1 MIDVTNSTKIED
13 AGKPSRGTRAI
24 QRSYRM
30 LRLAAIGALMTAGLA
45 CAAKKPNNEMPMA
58 SHGQNLTRGDQ
69 PQVISGTPQRD
80 SIAFAQSSN
89 QLTAT
94 DFGVIGD
101 VSPKPMWEKYNTDRN
116 KIQNEASEDAGGGP
130 IDMKAKQPIDEA
142 GGTPATQPATHSPTQ
157 PADTLDVVTS
167 EGKGFAPTTTLG
179 NIPATQPNRA
189 VDMRDLPV
197 TITELPDGKLRLIW
211 VLRSY
216 GGTTVAAAPGGGIAR
231 RAVTVTPADL
241 APIVAVIT
249 QQLGATGTILPLPRE
264 NTLVIACA
272 KEQKDTVLN
281 LLAGLDIP
289 PRQVE
294 ITAKIFEV
302 SHDFDYQQGARLMF
316 NRLTANGAQE
326 GASTFDSARFL
337 NSSSAPPANGNG
349 SVISLMKAFQ
359 DAGINIEA
367 SFQLM
372 AETGLI
378 RVVSS
383 PRMTVAAG
391 QTGYMLAGQELPIQ
405 QTTIAANATTTA
417 TTYKPVGV
425 QLYITPQAISN
436 DRIKLHAISIV
447 SSVSGFTTLP
457 TLTGGSAPVVNPIID
472 SREAETAVTISN
484 GHTLVIS
491 GLRMI
496 RTTTRE
502 EKVPGL
508 GDLPAIGNLFKNHR
522 SQQQMTDLY
531 FFVTPTLL

>member
-1 MIDVTNSTKIED
+1 MNDATNNSMIED
-13 AGKPSRGTRAI
+13 AGKARAPGSI
-24 QRSYRM
+24 KRSAQRM
-30 LRLAAIGALMTAGLA
+30 LRLAAIGALTVAGMACSSQKKQQETTHLGQDMTRA
-45 CAAKKPNNEMPMA
+45 
-58 SHGQNLTRGDQ
+58 DQ
-69 PQVISGTPQRD
+69 PQVISGMPQRD
-80 SIAFAQSSN
+80 AIAFMQSSN

-94 DFGVIGD
+94 DFGVIGQ
-101 VSPKPMWEKYNTDRN
+101 VAPKPIWEQYNTDRN
-116 KIQNEASEDAGGGP
+116 KIQNEASEKAGGGE
-130 IDMKAKQPIDEA
+130 IDFQAKPGTLDA
-142 GGTPATQPATHSPTQ
+142 GATTQPAGK
-157 PADTLDVVTS
+157 LDVVTS
-167 EGKGFAPTTTLG
+167 KSNGFAPTTALSSLL
-179 NIPATQPNRA
+179 PAVLRPTPA
-189 VDMRDLPV
+189 VNLADLPV
-197 TITELPDGKLRLIW
+197 TIAEMPDGRLRLIW

-216 GGTTVAAAPGGGIAR
+216 GGTTVATKRDGGVAR
-231 RAVTVTPADL
+231 REVTVTAADL
-241 APIVAVIT
+241 APLVAVLT
-249 QQLGATGTILPLPRE
+249 QQLGAAGAILPLPRE
-264 NTLVIACA
+264 NTLVITCA
-272 KEQKDTVLN
+272 KEQKDTVIN
-281 LLAGLDIP
+281 LLAGLDVP
-289 PRQVE
+289 QRQVE

-302 SHDFDYQQGARLMF
+302 SHDFDYQQGARLLF
-316 NRLTANGAQE
+316 NKLTDTGTATGI
-326 GASTFDSARFL
+326 STFNAAKFA
-337 NSSSAPPANGNG
+337 SSPPPPAGNG

-359 DAGINIEA
+359 DAGIDIEA

-405 QTTIAANATTTA
+405 TTTIAANATTTA

-425 QLYITPQAISN
+425 QLYITPQAVGH

-457 TLTGGSAPVVNPIID
+457 TLSGGSAPVVNPIIE

-508 GDLPAIGNLFKNHR
+508 GDLPAIGNFFKNHR

>member
-1 MIDVTNSTKIED
+1 VL
-13 AGKPSRGTRAI
+13 RA
-24 QRSYRM
+24 
-30 LRLAAIGALMTAGLA
+30 AALGALMTAGFA
-45 CAAKKPNNEMPMA
+45 CASKNTTNNQMPMA
-58 SHGQNLTRGDQ
+58 SHGQNLESGDR
-69 PQVISGTPQRD
+69 PTIISGSPQRD
-80 SIAFAQSSN
+80 SIAFHQSSN

-94 DFGVIGD
+94 EFGVID
-101 VSPKPMWEKYNTDRN
+101 RVAPKPMWEKWDTERN
-116 KIQNEASEDAGGGP
+116 KIQNEASENAGGGK
-130 IDMKAKQPIDEA
+130 IDMS
-142 GGTPATQPATHSPTQ
+142 ATQPAELQTTEDHTAPGK
-157 PADTLDVVTS
+157 LDVVTS
-167 EGKGFAPTTTLG
+167 KNKGFAPTTALSSPFASSVPTTRPLD
-179 NIPATQPNRA
+179 IRS
-189 VDMRDLPV
+189 LPV
-197 TITELPDGKLRLIW
+197 TIAEMPDGKLRMIW

-216 GGTTVAAAPGGGIAR
+216 GGTTVAAAPAGGVAR
-231 RAVTVTPADL
+231 RAITLTPADL
-241 APIVAVIT
+241 APLVAIIT
-249 QQLGATGTILPLPRE
+249 QQLGGTGAILPLPRE
-264 NTLVIACA
+264 NTLVITCA
-272 KEQKDTVLN
+272 KEQRDTILN
-281 LLAGLDIP
+281 LLAGLDVP

-302 SHDFDYQQGARLMF
+302 SHDFDYQQGARLLF
-316 NRLTANGAQE
+316 NKLTDTGTATGI
-326 GASTFDSARFL
+326 STFNAAKFAASPQ
-337 NSSSAPPANGNG
+337 PPAGNG

-359 DAGINIEA
+359 DAGIDIEA

-405 QTTIAANATTTA
+405 STTIAANATTTA

-425 QLYITPQAISN
+425 QLYITPQAVSD

-457 TLTGGSAPVVNPIID
+457 TLTGGSTPIVNPIIE
-472 SREAETAVTISN
+472 SREAETAVTINN

-508 GDLPAIGNLFKNHR
+508 GDLPAIGNLFKNHP

>member
-1 MIDVTNSTKIED
+1 V
-13 AGKPSRGTRAI
+13 
-24 QRSYRM
+24 
-30 LRLAAIGALMTAGLA
+30 
-45 CAAKKPNNEMPMA
+45 
-58 SHGQNLTRGDQ
+58 
-69 PQVISGTPQRD
+69 
-80 SIAFAQSSN
+80 
-89 QLTAT
+89 
-94 DFGVIGD
+94 
-101 VSPKPMWEKYNTDRN
+101 
-116 KIQNEASEDAGGGP
+116 
-130 IDMKAKQPIDEA
+130 
-142 GGTPATQPATHSPTQ
+142 
-157 PADTLDVVTS
+157 
-167 EGKGFAPTTTLG
+167 
-179 NIPATQPNRA
+179 
-189 VDMRDLPV
+189 
-197 TITELPDGKLRLIW
+197 
-211 VLRSY
+211 
-216 GGTTVAAAPGGGIAR
+216 AR
-231 RAVTVTPADL
+231 REVTVTAADL
-241 APIVAVIT
+241 APIVNVIT
-249 QQLGATGTILPLPRE
+249 QQLGAGGAILPLPRE
-264 NTLVIACA
+264 NTLVITCA
-272 KEQKDTVLN
+272 KEQKDTIIH
-281 LLAGLDIP
+281 LLAGLDVP
-289 PRQVE
+289 QRQVE

-302 SHDFDYQQGARLMF
+302 SHDFDYQQGARLLF
-316 NRLTANGAQE
+316 RKLTDSGTATGI
-326 GASTFDSARFL
+326 STFNAAKFA
-337 NSSSAPPANGNG
+337 SAPQPPAGNG

-359 DAGINIEA
+359 DAGIDIEA

-405 QTTIAANATTTA
+405 TTTIAANATTTA

-425 QLYITPQAISN
+425 QLYITPQAVGH

-457 TLTGGSAPVVNPIID
+457 TLSGGSAPVVNPIIE

>member
-1 MIDVTNSTKIED
+1 MHDATTRKNFEN
-13 AGKPSRGTRAI
+13 AGKPRKSVRIRGRA
-24 QRSYRM
+24 QRV
-30 LRLAAIGALMTAGLA
+30 LRASLLAATVTASGFG
-45 CAAKKPNNEMPMA
+45 CAPGKDPNQMRTA
-58 SHGQNLTRGDQ
+58 AHGQDLTHPDR
-69 PQVISGTPQRD
+69 PTVISTTPHRD
-80 SIAFAQSSN
+80 SIAFVQSSN
-89 QLTAT
+89 QLMAT
-94 DFGVIGD
+94 DFGVIGQ

-116 KIQNEASEDAGGGP
+116 KIQNAASEDSGGGP
-130 IDMKAKQPIDEA
+130 VDMRAKQPIDE
-142 GGTPATQPATHSPTQ
+142 PSSPSTQPAT
-157 PADTLDVVTS
+157 LEVVTS
-167 EGKGFAPTTTLG
+167 RGSESGPTTALG
-179 NIPATQPNRA
+179 NPAVTTRP

-197 TITELPDGKLRLIW
+197 TISEMPDGRLRLIW

-216 GGTTVAAAPGGGIAR
+216 GGSSVAAAPAAGVAR

-249 QQLGATGTILPLPRE
+249 QQLGADGAILPLPRE
-264 NTLVIACA
+264 NTLVITCA
-272 KEQKDTVLN
+272 KEQKDTILN

-302 SHDFDYQQGARLMF
+302 SHDFDYQQGARLLF
-316 NRLTANGAQE
+316 KRLSANGTAT
-326 GASTFDSARFL
+326 GISTFDAAKFAA
-337 NSSSAPPANGNG
+337 NPAPPAGNG

-359 DAGINIEA
+359 DAGIDIEA

-405 QTTIAANATTTA
+405 STTIAANAVTTA

-425 QLYITPQAISN
+425 QLYITPQAVSD
-436 DRIKLHAISIV
+436 DRIRLHAISIV

-457 TLTGGSAPVVNPIID
+457 TLTGGSTPIVNPIIE
-472 SREAETAVTISN
+472 SREAETAVTINN

-508 GDLPAIGNLFKNHR
+508 GDLPAVGNLFKNHR

>member
-1 MIDVTNSTKIED
+1 MYMGKVTNRTIVED
-13 AGKPSRGTRAI
+13 AVKPRRVAGAIKPGAAMQVLRAAV
-24 QRSYRM
+24 
-30 LRLAAIGALMTAGLA
+30 LGALVTAGMA
-45 CAAKKPNNEMPMA
+45 CSSQKKDSQTTA
-58 SHGQNLTRGDQ
+58 FGQNLTHADR
-69 PQVISGTPQRD
+69 PQVISSTPQRD
-80 SIAFAQSSN
+80 AIAFTQSNN

-94 DFGVIGD
+94 DFGVID
-101 VSPKPMWEKYNTDRN
+101 RVAPKPVWEKYNSDRN
-116 KIQNEASEDAGGGP
+116 KIQNGASEDAGGGK
-130 IDMKAKQPIDEA
+130 IDMA
-142 GGTPATQPATHSPTQ
+142 ATQPAMVT
-157 PADTLDVVTS
+157 DTLDVVAS
-167 EGKGFAPTTTLG
+167 HPNGFAPTSALASTLPSVMTLR
-179 NIPATQPNRA
+179 PARLDLSN
-189 VDMRDLPV
+189 LPV
-197 TITELPDGKLRLIW
+197 TISEMPDGKLRLIW

-216 GGTTVAAAPGGGIAR
+216 GGTTVAAAAAGGISR

-241 APIVAVIT
+241 APLVSVVT
-249 QQLGATGTILPLPRE
+249 QQLGGTGAILPLPRE
-264 NTLVIACA
+264 NTLVITCA
-272 KEQKDTVLN
+272 KEQKETIIN
-281 LLAGLDIP
+281 LLAGLDVP

-302 SHDFDYQQGARLMF
+302 SHDFDYQQGARLLF
-316 NRLTANGAQE
+316 NKITTSGTATGV
-326 GASTFDSARFL
+326 STFDAARFAAAPL
-337 NSSSAPPANGNG
+337 PPAGNG

-405 QTTIAANATTTA
+405 STTIAANATTTA

-425 QLYITPQAISN
+425 QLYITPQAVSD

-447 SSVSGFTTLP
+447 SSVAGFTTLP
-457 TLTGGSAPVVNPIID
+457 TLTGGSTPIVNPIIE
-472 SREAETAVTISN
+472 SREAETAVTINN

-502 EKVPGL
+502 QKVPGL

>member
-1 MIDVTNSTKIED
+1 MKNVTNDTIVED
-13 AGKPSRGTRAI
+13 AGNTSRATGLIKPGAARQILRAAV
-24 QRSYRM
+24 
-30 LRLAAIGALMTAGLA
+30 LGALLTAGLA
-45 CAAKKPNNEMPMA
+45 CASQKKDEQTTA
-58 SHGQNLTRGDQ
+58 FGQNLTHADR
-69 PQVISGTPQRD
+69 PQVISGSPQRD
-80 SIAFAQSSN
+80 SIAFTQSNN

-94 DFGVIGD
+94 EFGVID
-101 VSPKPMWEKYNTDRN
+101 RVAPKPMWEKWNTDRN
-116 KIQNEASEDAGGGP
+116 KIQNTASEDAGGGK
-130 IDMKAKQPIDEA
+130 IDM
-142 GGTPATQPATHSPTQ
+142 GATQPSNTLDTQ
-157 PADTLDVVTS
+157 TTPGTLDVVTS
-167 EGKGFAPTTTLG
+167 KPNGFAPTTALSPTTM
-179 NIPATQPNRA
+179 PATPVMPAATAMTLRPARLDLTN
-189 VDMRDLPV
+189 LPV
-197 TITELPDGKLRLIW
+197 TISEMPDGKLRLIW

-216 GGTTVAAAPGGGIAR
+216 GGTTVAAAAAGGIAR

-241 APIVAVIT
+241 APLVTVIT
-249 QQLGATGTILPLPRE
+249 QQLGGTGAILPLPRE
-264 NTLVIACA
+264 NTLVITCA
-272 KEQKDTVLN
+272 KEQRDTIIN
-281 LLAGLDIP
+281 LLAGLDVP

-302 SHDFDYQQGARLMF
+302 SHDFDYQQGARLLF
-316 NRLTANGAQE
+316 NKITNSGAAS
-326 GASTFDSARFL
+326 GVSTFDAARFAAAPL
-337 NSSSAPPANGNG
+337 PPAGNG
-349 SVISLMKAFQ
+349 SVISLMKTFQ
-359 DAGINIEA
+359 DAGLDIEA

-405 QTTIAANATTTA
+405 STTIAANATTTA

-425 QLYITPQAISN
+425 QLYITPQAVSD

-447 SSVSGFTTLP
+447 SSVAGFTTLP
-457 TLTGGSAPVVNPIID
+457 TLTGGSTPIVNPIIE
-472 SREAETAVTISN
+472 SREAETAVTIDN

-502 EKVPGL
+502 QKVPGL
-508 GDLPAIGNLFKNHR
+508 GDLPAVGNLFKNHR

>member
-1 MIDVTNSTKIED
+1 MSRARRSISVVVLSAVAA
-13 AGKPSRGTRAI
+13 AGFAGCSSNNKKEEQTTH
-24 QRSYRM
+24 
-30 LRLAAIGALMTAGLA
+30 LGANIT
-45 CAAKKPNNEMPMA
+45 
-58 SHGQNLTRGDQ
+58 HVDQ

-80 SIAFAQSSN
+80 AMAFMQSSN
-89 QLTAT
+89 QLSAT
-94 DFGVIGD
+94 DFGVIGE
-101 VSPKPMWEKYNTDRN
+101 VAPKPMWEKYNTGRN
-116 KIQNEASEDAGGGP
+116 KIQNEASEKAGGGE
-130 IDMKAKQPIDEA
+130 IDYQAKPGVLDA
-142 GGTPATQPATHSPTQ
+142 DAATTQPG
-157 PADTLDVVTS
+157 TLDVVTS
-167 EGKGFAPTTTLG
+167 QGRGFQPTTTTALSG
-179 NIPATQPNRA
+179 LATTKPKLPA
-189 VDMRDLPV
+189 DLRDLPV
-197 TITELPDGKLRLIW
+197 TITEMPDGRRRMIW

-216 GGTTVAAAPGGGIAR
+216 GGTTVASTRDGGVAR

-241 APIVAVIT
+241 APLVGVIT
-249 QQLGATGTILPLPRE
+249 QQLGANGAILPLPRE
-264 NTLVIACA
+264 NTLVITCA
-272 KEQKDTVLN
+272 KEQKETIIN
-281 LLAGLDIP
+281 LLAGLDVP

-302 SHDFDYQQGARLMF
+302 SHDFDYQQGAKLMI
-316 NRLTANGAQE
+316 NRINNGGSQTAI
-326 GASTFDSARFL
+326 STFNAQKFAQGG
-337 NSSSAPPANGNG
+337 APPPDGNG

-359 DAGINIEA
+359 SAGIDIEA

-405 QTTIAANATTTA
+405 STTIAANATTTA

-425 QLYITPQAISN
+425 QLYITPQAVS
-436 DRIKLHAISIV
+436 DSQIKLHAISIV

-457 TLTGGSAPVVNPIID
+457 TLTGGSSPLVNPIIE
-472 SREAETAVTISN
+472 SREAETAVTINN

-508 GDLPAIGNLFKNHR
+508 GDIPAIGNLFKNHR

>member
-1 MIDVTNSTKIED
+1 M
-13 AGKPSRGTRAI
+13 RG
-24 QRSYRM
+24 
-30 LRLAAIGALMTAGLA
+30 AAILSTVAAIALAGCSSDKKQEQTTHLGAEIT
-45 CAAKKPNNEMPMA
+45 
-58 SHGQNLTRGDQ
+58 HGDQ
-69 PQVISGTPQRD
+69 PQVISGTPHRD
-80 SIAFAQSSN
+80 ALAFMQSAN

-94 DFGVIGD
+94 DFGVIGE
-101 VSPKPMWEKYNTDRN
+101 VAPKPVWEKYNTGRN
-116 KIQNEASEDAGGGP
+116 KIQNEASEKAGGGD
-130 IDMKAKQPIDEA
+130 IDYTARPAVLDDD
-142 GGTPATQPATHSPTQ
+142 PATTQ
-157 PADTLDVVTS
+157 PGSFDIVTS
-167 EGKGFAPTTTLG
+167 KGKGFQPTT
-179 NIPATQPNRA
+179 ATVSALSGLATTKPKA
-189 VDMRDLPV
+189 PIDLSDLPV
-197 TITELPDGKLRLIW
+197 TITEIPDGRLRMIW

-216 GGTTVAAAPGGGIAR
+216 GGTTVATKRDGGVAR
-231 RAVTVTPADL
+231 REVTVTAADL

-249 QQLGATGTILPLPRE
+249 QQLGANGAILPLPRE
-264 NTLVIACA
+264 NTLVITCA
-272 KEQKDTVLN
+272 KEQKDTIIN
-281 LLAGLDIP
+281 LLARLDVP
-289 PRQVE
+289 ARQVE

-302 SHDFDYQQGARLMF
+302 SHDFDYQQGARLLL
-316 NRLTANGAQE
+316 NRINNGGSQTAI
-326 GASTFDSARFL
+326 STFDSARL
-337 NSSSAPPANGNG
+337 AQGVPPPPDGNG

-359 DAGINIEA
+359 SAGIDIEA

-405 QTTIAANATTTA
+405 TTTIAANATTTA

-425 QLYITPQAISN
+425 QLYITPQAVGDN
-436 DRIKLHAISIV
+436 QIKLHAISIV
-447 SSVSGFTTLP
+447 SSVAGFTTLP
-457 TLTGGSAPVVNPIID
+457 TLSGGSAPVVNPIIE

-508 GDLPAIGNLFKNHR
+508 GDIPAIGNLFKNHR

>member
-1 MIDVTNSTKIED
+1 MTDVTNKTIVED
-13 AGKPSRGTRAI
+13 AGDAARAAGLI
-24 QRSYRM
+24 KRRAARQL
-30 LRLAAIGALMTAGLA
+30 LRAAVLGALITAGLA
-45 CAAKKPNNEMPMA
+45 CASQKKDSQTTA
-58 SHGQNLTRGDQ
+58 LGQDLTHPDR
-69 PQVISGTPQRD
+69 PQIISGSPHRD

-89 QLTAT
+89 QLSAT
-94 DFGVIGD
+94 DFGVID
-101 VSPKPMWEKYNTDRN
+101 RVAPKPVWEKYNSDRN
-116 KIQNEASEDAGGGP
+116 KIQNTASEEAGGGK
-130 IDMKAKQPIDEA
+130 IDMA
-142 GGTPATQPATHSPTQ
+142 ATQPSDTLDTRTTPG
-157 PADTLDVVTS
+157 TLDVVTS
-167 EGKGFAPTTTLG
+167 KSSGFAPTTALSPTTTPTL
-179 NIPATQPNRA
+179 PAATAMTLRPARLDLSN
-189 VDMRDLPV
+189 LPV
-197 TITELPDGKLRLIW
+197 TISEMPDGKLRLIW

-216 GGTTVAAAPGGGIAR
+216 GGTTVAAAAAGGIAR

-241 APIVAVIT
+241 APLVGVIT
-249 QQLGATGTILPLPRE
+249 QQLGGTGAILPLPRE
-264 NTLVIACA
+264 NTLVITCA
-272 KEQKDTVLN
+272 KEQRDTIIN
-281 LLAGLDIP
+281 LLAGLDVP

-316 NRLTANGAQE
+316 NKLTTSGTATGV
-326 GASTFDSARFL
+326 STFDAARFAA
-337 NSSSAPPANGNG
+337 NPMPPAGNG

-359 DAGINIEA
+359 DAGIDIEA

-405 QTTIAANATTTA
+405 STTIAANATTTA

-425 QLYITPQAISN
+425 QLYITPQAVS
-436 DRIKLHAISIV
+436 DERIKLHAISIV

-457 TLTGGSAPVVNPIID
+457 TLTGGSTPIVNPIIE
-472 SREAETAVTISN
+472 SREAETAVTIDN

-502 EKVPGL
+502 QKVPGL
-508 GDLPAIGNLFKNHR
+508 GDLPAIGNMFKNHR

>member
-1 MIDVTNSTKIED
+1 MTDVTNNTIVED
-13 AGKPSRGTRAI
+13 AGNNPRATGLIKPGAALQVLRAAV
-24 QRSYRM
+24 
-30 LRLAAIGALMTAGLA
+30 LGAFVTAGLA
-45 CAAKKPNNEMPMA
+45 CASQKKDA
-58 SHGQNLTRGDQ
+58 QTTALGHDLTHPDR
-69 PQVISGTPQRD
+69 PQIISGSPQRD
-80 SIAFAQSSN
+80 TIAFTQSGN

-94 DFGVIGD
+94 DFGVID
-101 VSPKPMWEKYNTDRN
+101 RVAPKPVWEKYNSDRN
-116 KIQNEASEDAGGGP
+116 KIQNTASEEAGGGK
-130 IDMKAKQPIDEA
+130 IDMA
-142 GGTPATQPATHSPTQ
+142 ATQPGEGT
-157 PADTLDVVTS
+157 DGRGTLDVVTS
-167 EGKGFAPTTTLG
+167 KPTGFAPTTALSPTTM
-179 NIPATQPNRA
+179 PATPVMPAATAMTLRPARLDLSN
-189 VDMRDLPV
+189 LPV
-197 TITELPDGKLRLIW
+197 TISELPDGKLRLIW

-216 GGTTVAAAPGGGIAR
+216 GGTTVAAAAAGGIAR

-241 APIVAVIT
+241 APLVSVIT
-249 QQLGATGTILPLPRE
+249 QQLGGTGAILPLPRE
-264 NTLVIACA
+264 NTLVITCA
-272 KEQKDTVLN
+272 KEQRDTIIN
-281 LLAGLDIP
+281 LLAGLDVP

-302 SHDFDYQQGARLMF
+302 SHDFDYQQGARLLF
-316 NRLTANGAQE
+316 NKITNSGTATGV
-326 GASTFDSARFL
+326 STFDAARFAA
-337 NSSSAPPANGNG
+337 SPPPPAGNG

-359 DAGINIEA
+359 DAGIDIEA

-405 QTTIAANATTTA
+405 STTIAANATTTA

-425 QLYITPQAISN
+425 QLYITPQAVSD

-457 TLTGGSAPVVNPIID
+457 TLTGGSTPIVNPIIE
-472 SREAETAVTISN
+472 SREAETAVTIDN

-502 EKVPGL
+502 QKVPGL
-508 GDLPAIGNLFKNHR
+508 GDLPAIGNMFKNHR

>member
-1 MIDVTNSTKIED
+1 MDNVTNSMIIED
-13 AGKPSRGTRAI
+13 AGNRR
-24 QRSYRM
+24 R
-30 LRLAAIGALMTAGLA
+30 AIGAIKRRAARQVVRAAVLGAFMTAGLA
-45 CAAKKPNNEMPMA
+45 CSSQKKDSQTTA
-58 SHGQNLTRGDQ
+58 FGQNLTQQDR

-80 SIAFAQSSN
+80 SIAFTQSSN

-94 DFGVIGD
+94 EFGVID
-101 VSPKPMWEKYNTDRN
+101 RVSPKPVWEKYNSDRN
-116 KIQNEASEDAGGGP
+116 KIQNGASEDAGGGK
-130 IDMKAKQPIDEA
+130 IDMA
-142 GGTPATQPATHSPTQ
+142 ATQPADLPST
-157 PADTLDVVTS
+157 PATGTLDIVTS
-167 EGKGFAPTTTLG
+167 KPNGFAPTTALSSTLPSVMTLR
-179 NIPATQPNRA
+179 PARLDLSN
-189 VDMRDLPV
+189 LPV
-197 TITELPDGKLRLIW
+197 TISEMPDGKLRLIW

-216 GGTTVAAAPGGGIAR
+216 GGTTVAAAAAGGISR

-241 APIVAVIT
+241 APLVGVIT
-249 QQLGATGTILPLPRE
+249 QQLGGTGAILPLPRE
-264 NTLVIACA
+264 NTLVITCA
-272 KEQKDTVLN
+272 KEQKDTIIN
-281 LLAGLDIP
+281 LLAGLDVP

-302 SHDFDYQQGARLMF
+302 SHDFDYQQGARLLF
-316 NRLTANGAQE
+316 NKITNSGTASGV
-326 GASTFDSARFL
+326 STFDAARFAAAPL
-337 NSSSAPPANGNG
+337 PPAGNG

-405 QTTIAANATTTA
+405 STTIAANATTTA

-425 QLYITPQAISN
+425 QLYITPQAVSD

-447 SSVSGFTTLP
+447 SSVAGFTTLP
-457 TLTGGSAPVVNPIID
+457 TLTGGSTPIVNPIIE
-472 SREAETAVTISN
+472 SREAETAVTIDN

-502 EKVPGL
+502 QKVPGL
-508 GDLPAIGNLFKNHR
+508 GDLPAVGNFFKNHR

>member
-1 MIDVTNSTKIED
+1 MQVTRNAKKVD
-13 AGKPSRGTRAI
+13 ARSRPCGGAKGGAR
-24 QRSYRM
+24 QV
-30 LRLAAIGALMTAGLA
+30 LRLAVLGAAVAAGLG
-45 CAAKKPNNEMPMA
+45 CSSNNKQRQTTQF
-58 SHGQNLTRGDQ
+58 GQDITRGDQ

-80 SIAFAQSSN
+80 AIAFMQSSN

-94 DFGVIGD
+94 DFGVIGA
-101 VSPKPMWEKYNTDRN
+101 VSPKPMWEKYNTGRN
-116 KIQNEASEDAGGGP
+116 KIQNKAAENAGGGEIGGGASALP
-130 IDMKAKQPIDEA
+130 SDA
-142 GGTPATQPATHSPTQ
+142 GAATQPAG
-157 PADTLDVVTS
+157 TLDVVTS
-167 EGKGFAPTTTLG
+167 KGKGFAPTTALRG
-179 NIPATQPNRA
+179 IPATQPLLPVNVA
-189 VDMRDLPV
+189 DLPV
-197 TITELPDGKLRLIW
+197 TIAEMPDGRLRLIW

-216 GGTTVAAAPGGGIAR
+216 GGTTVSGKRDGGVAR
-231 RAVTVTPADL
+231 REMTVTPADL

-249 QQLGATGTILPLPRE
+249 QQLGAAGAILPLPRE
-264 NTLVIACA
+264 NTLVITCA
-272 KEQKDTVLN
+272 KEQKDTILN
-281 LLAGLDIP
+281 LLAGLDVP
-289 PRQVE
+289 QRQVE

-316 NRLTANGAQE
+316 KRITSDASQTAT
-326 GASTFDSARFL
+326 STFDTARFM
-337 NSSSAPPANGNG
+337 SSSAQGAQQG

-359 DAGINIEA
+359 DAGIDLEA

-372 AETGLI
+372 AESGLI

-405 QTTIAANATTTA
+405 STTIAANATTTA

-425 QLYITPQAISN
+425 QLYITPQAVG
-436 DRIKLHAISIV
+436 DDQIKLHAISIV

-457 TLTGGSAPVVNPIID
+457 TLTGGSTPIVNPIIE
-472 SREAETAVTISN
+472 SREAETAVTINN

-502 EKVPGL
+502 EKIPGL

>member
-1 MIDVTNSTKIED
+1 MRVAVLS
-13 AGKPSRGTRAI
+13 AV
-24 QRSYRM
+24 
-30 LRLAAIGALMTAGLA
+30 AAVAAVGLAGLA
-45 CAAKKPNNEMPMA
+45 GCASDKKSDA
-58 SHGQNLTRGDQ
+58 TTTHLGADITHGDQ

-80 SIAFAQSSN
+80 ALAFMQSAN

-94 DFGVIGD
+94 DFGVIGE
-101 VSPKPMWEKYNTDRN
+101 VAPKPVWEKYNTGRN
-116 KIQNEASEDAGGGP
+116 KIQNEASEKAGGGE
-130 IDMKAKQPIDEA
+130 IDYTARPAVLDA
-142 GGTPATQPATHSPTQ
+142 DPATTQ
-157 PADTLDVVTS
+157 PGSFDIVTS
-167 EGKGFAPTTTLG
+167 KGKGFEPTT
-179 NIPATQPNRA
+179 ATASSALSGLATTRPKA
-189 VDMRDLPV
+189 PIDLSDLPV
-197 TITELPDGKLRLIW
+197 TITEIPDGRLRMIW

-216 GGTTVAAAPGGGIAR
+216 GGTTVATKRDGGVAR
-231 RAVTVTPADL
+231 REVTVTAADL

-249 QQLGATGTILPLPRE
+249 QQLGANGAILPLPRE
-264 NTLVIACA
+264 NTLVITCA
-272 KEQKDTVLN
+272 KEQRDTIIN
-281 LLAGLDIP
+281 LLARLDVP
-289 PRQVE
+289 ARQVE

-302 SHDFDYQQGARLMF
+302 SHDFDYQQGARLLL
-316 NRLTANGAQE
+316 NRINNGGTQTAI
-326 GASTFDSARFL
+326 STFDSARL
-337 NSSSAPPANGNG
+337 AQGVPPPPDGNG

-359 DAGINIEA
+359 SAGIDIEA

-405 QTTIAANATTTA
+405 TTTIAANATTTA

-425 QLYITPQAISN
+425 QLYITPQAVGDN
-436 DRIKLHAISIV
+436 QIKLHAISIV
-447 SSVSGFTTLP
+447 SSVAGFTTLP
-457 TLTGGSAPVVNPIID
+457 TISGGSAPVVNPIIE

-508 GDLPAIGNLFKNHR
+508 GDIPAIGNLFKNHR